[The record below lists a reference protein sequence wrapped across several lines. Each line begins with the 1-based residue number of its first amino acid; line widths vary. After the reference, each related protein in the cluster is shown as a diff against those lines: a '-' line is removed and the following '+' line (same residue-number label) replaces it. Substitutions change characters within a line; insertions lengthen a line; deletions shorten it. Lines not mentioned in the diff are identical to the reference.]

1 MALSPT
7 LIELY
12 TISNPSQSPGNTSVS
27 HDLRAWSAS
36 VVMAITMSGRD
47 LVEYGQS

>member
-7 LIELY
+7 PIRLY
-12 TISNPSQSPGNTSVS
+12 TISNPSQEPGYTSVS

-36 VVMAITMSGRD
+36 FVMAITMPECD
-47 LVEYGQS
+47 LLEYGQS